1 MAGEISDWI
10 ALTAAVTS
18 FIAYLEAK
26 KANKT
31 NDAIEALR
39 LVIDASEET
48 QTYLQK
54 RAEGLE
60 RDREI
65 EYRLAAKW
73 SESGFLMSR
82 INKELSVRLS
92 EKSRFWRDPET
103 WSSDQIKEKNISLVS
118 VTDDAKKLMESY
130 A

>member
-10 ALTAAVTS
+10 SLAALVTS

-31 NDAIEALR
+31 GAAIEALKE
-39 LVIDASEET
+39 VIDASEKT

-54 RAEGLE
+54 RANGQDRDFHTEYGLAE
-60 RDREI
+60 HWSR
-65 EYRLAAKW
+65 AA
-73 SESGFLMSR
+73 FLISR

-92 EKSRFWRDPET
+92 DKSKFWRNPDT
-103 WSSDQIKEKNISLVS
+103 WDSDLIAQKNISLKS
-118 VTDDAKKLMESY
+118 VTADAKRLMESY